1 MIRFD
6 LSVNSTLLILYFQC
20 KSKTLG
26 IWLIKTSSKPSGSIK
41 IWSLSIT
48 NLPSKNVVNEE
59 RLIRGKKVALIRDRE
74 SLQINEQ
81 KAFKYLL
88 LIFKN

>member
-1 MIRFD
+1 MITFD
-6 LSVNSTLLILYFQC
+6 PKFTLQEC
-20 KSKTLG
+20 SEC
-26 IWLIKTSSKPSGSIK
+26 S
-41 IWSLSIT
+41 
-48 NLPSKNVVNEE
+48 
-59 RLIRGKKVALIRDRE
+59 GKKVALIRDRE

>member
-1 MIRFD
+1 M
-6 LSVNSTLLILYFQC
+6 
-20 KSKTLG
+20 
-26 IWLIKTSSKPSGSIK
+26 
-41 IWSLSIT
+41 
-48 NLPSKNVVNEE
+48 NEE